1 MSIEIERKFLLRPGA
16 SLPESDEVLNMQ
28 QAYVATGEDTSV
40 RVRLVNMEEAFL
52 TIKQA
57 SKESLAVRSEFEY
70 PIPVEDALEIM
81 ELSPY
86 FKVVKQRHII
96 KMGDLKWEVDFFLE
110 ENEGLIVAE
119 LELPSVDAEVELP
132 EWIGEEVTN
141 DKRYLNHYLAL
152 HPYSTWNN

>member
-1 MSIEIERKFLLRPGA
+1 M
-16 SLPESDEVLNMQ
+16 
-28 QAYVATGEDTSV
+28 

-57 SKESLAVRSEFEY
+57 SRENLAVRSEFEY

-81 ELSPY
+81 ALSP
-86 FKVVKQRHII
+86 FTKVVKQRHII
-96 KMGDLKWEVDFFLE
+96 VIGENKWEVDFFLE

-132 EWIGEEVTN
+132 EWVGEEVTN
-141 DKRYLNHYLAL
+141 DKRYLNNYLAV